1 MPACA
6 TTYWRR
12 FCPREVNGLS
22 ELPILKRIVKRHPLG
37 SRLGED
43 LGKPLCERLVRN
55 LVGPKPEDAAGKKM
69 CREPLQARGLIKG
82 RVLWIEKKVWRM
94 VDVDQNRIKLSSGCN
109 RIKTVL

>member
-1 MPACA
+1 M
-6 TTYWRR
+6 
-12 FCPREVNGLS
+12 S